1 MEQPASG
8 PRRRSDGS
16 VRECLF
22 FPVLERN
29 EQERLEALMK
39 RSMERSLQLDHQ
51 PKRWT
56 WGGPTL
62 SAGQEDD
69 FVSLAARALPEAFD
83 PTIRKSL
90 SSSSTPTDYTGARA
104 SQNPHRSPYRA
115 PLSHLDQGKT
125 SISSQGLSKES
136 VGTAVPPEI
145 PQRDIPG
152 EVRGAVSPVC
162 TAPARRAESPATP
175 SRGSSPRAQSRPRR
189 VRSSN
194 SRAQSP
200 CTSGQYPSSPLR
212 HRATTPGAD
221 SNKKWEEE
229 EKGTRDIRGHGSLER
244 KTSKSDTPEKTI
256 PKSSSRDLSVEK
268 GAELS
273 PVTLT
278 GKPVAGTTDAEEA
291 SRLLAER
298 RRQARQQKEQEEK
311 QRLEREVEERMRA
324 EELQK
329 KQAEERIRQDGVVR
343 QAAEERQRQEQ
354 ERTRKEEEERQQRE
368 HRWMELQAQLE
379 REREET
385 EQQVR
390 KEAER
395 HRQERELLKLQ
406 EEQERLQRKKKEAV
420 QLEPPSPVFLM
431 NSLPS
436 PLLRSQGA
444 VQVNGQVG
452 GHSTWMKATAAP
464 LAPLSTAHNNLGPLH
479 MQSCG
484 VDEFPDEVQSMDVSP
499 VSKEDLISI
508 LEFSPVDEVHTI
520 GTNNTS
526 AMEDLLDLTGH
537 VDLGDCN
544 KNLIKSFCN
553 PGAET
558 QIVQTLIPPSDKLNI
573 Q

>member
-175 SRGSSPRAQSRPRR
+175 SRGSSPRAQSRPR
-189 VRSSN
+189 
-194 SRAQSP
+194 
-200 CTSGQYPSSPLR
+200 
-212 HRATTPGAD
+212 RATTPGAD

-406 EEQERLQRKKKEAV
+406 EEQERLQRKKRIE
-420 QLEPPSPVFLM
+420 EI
-431 NSLPS
+431 
-436 PLLRSQGA
+436 
-444 VQVNGQVG
+444 
-452 GHSTWMKATAAP
+452 MKRTR
-464 LAPLSTAHNNLGPLH
+464 
-479 MQSCG
+479 
-484 VDEFPDEVQSMDVSP
+484 
-499 VSKEDLISI
+499 K
-508 LEFSPVDEVHTI
+508 
-520 GTNNTS
+520 
-526 AMEDLLDLTGH
+526 
-537 VDLGDCN
+537 GDADA
-544 KNLIKSFCN
+544 KVLYR
-553 PGAET
+553 
-558 QIVQTLIPPSDKLNI
+558 
-573 Q
+573 